1 MNMPNRASRHHA
13 VRWAASGSETSRAH
27 WAFSN
32 WTPNKKTHI
41 KRIFPRRQSKDIR
54 MFTSMTGVVGPA
66 GDVAQFE
73 AEGGVTSG
81 SAAEEASPASVSD
94 RSASIADRRN

>member
-1 MNMPNRASRHHA
+1 
-13 VRWAASGSETSRAH
+13 
-27 WAFSN
+27 
-32 WTPNKKTHI
+32 
-41 KRIFPRRQSKDIR
+41 